1 MRVDAF
7 KLLGLR
13 RGLVFGEEDLRKA
26 FDRKV
31 GEEHPDAGGEGDGF
45 GRVRLAYDTLRSP
58 GKRLRHWLELQGV
71 KWETGGQ
78 VPAGLMAVFAGMGD
92 LLMRLDAL
100 AAKKGEA
107 RSALGR
113 SLLERVGMDL
123 MDETDEM
130 RHRVAAMEA
139 EAVGQFAGFE
149 EAGAETCAR
158 EAAEVARTLL
168 FLEKWDRQ
176 LRDRWAGLAG

>member
-7 KLLGLR
+7 ELLGLR
-13 RGLVFGEEDLRKA
+13 RGLVLDEEDLRKA

-78 VPAGLMAVFAGMGD
+78 VPGILM
-92 LLMRLDAL
+92 
-100 AAKKGEA
+100 
-107 RSALGR
+107 
-113 SLLERVGMDL
+113 
-123 MDETDEM
+123 
-130 RHRVAAMEA
+130 
-139 EAVGQFAGFE
+139 Q
-149 EAGAETCAR
+149 
-158 EAAEVARTLL
+158 
-168 FLEKWDRQ
+168 
-176 LRDRWAGLAG
+176 